1 MTKQEIKDTI
11 QDLKDGIK
19 SSFTPEQFKP
29 RMEAKIKE
37 LEAELSKLES
47 SKPAPEKPKIIPID
61 RKENAPKKS
70 VPQPKSKS
78 EKYPEDEDDYCAKVI
93 AQAKERRAKAKE
105 RANQP
110 QKTEATKNKEKIEKV
125 FDNVKERAENDEIT
139 KSELIKLIAET
150 KSLLTLLEKKL
161 ASL

>member
-1 MTKQEIKDTI
+1 MTTQEIKDTI

-37 LEAELSKLES
+37 LEAKLTKTSE
-47 SKPAPEKPKIIPID
+47 PAKIVKMPVQPE
-61 RKENAPKKS
+61 RKKS
-70 VPQPKSKS
+70 VPQPKEKE

-93 AQAKERRAKAKE
+93 AQAKERRAKARE
-105 RANQP
+105 RAKEP
-110 QKTEATKNKEKIEKV
+110 KKTEATKNVEKIDKV
-125 FDNVKERAENDEIT
+125 FENVKERAENDEIT
-139 KSELIKLIAET
+139 KSELVKLISET